1 MALLNLHSMR
11 TVIVSLTA
19 FAASARGA
27 FALDHEQ
34 LHRELSLDFSIGES
48 MFNLSEQ
55 VNGTIQ
61 VMNIIGSS
69 VVDDGL
75 GVELYSHDCQTK
87 YDKVGS
93 LVEIHNNT
101 DHIQNVSEYYWDI
114 QVVQERLTAGADFLE
129 FLDVDEYGIYKGNIQ
144 FCTKVTSWMEGVNIA
159 FLFDQWSVDY
169 DFFNAEFTFTN
180 AIDIPSDSFQTEV
193 SSNLTLTMCQC
204 SYWIFVDT
212 FEHECI
218 MDPTPIK
225 QSERV
230 SFCLFPSIEDPDYVQ
245 IKNFNVN
252 LEGSSEKGSV
262 SYDPVMLGPEGTFI
276 VDPLSAVHLAG
287 DDFDYGLGFNVNTTD
302 DGLDDPDDPDDPDSE
317 DENSELSTNAINIV
331 VPVLANFYIFDIT
344 LIEITGVAFLEFTQ
358 TRGVAGYEGFSTQLS
373 LSNTGDKTTGSETGC
388 FASLVQLVKQ
398 LF

>member
-34 LHRELSLDFSIGES
+34 LHRELSLDFSIGDS

-55 VNGTIQ
+55 VNGTVQ
-61 VMNIIGSS
+61 VTNYIGSS

-87 YDKVGS
+87 YDKVGF
-93 LVEIHNNT
+93 LVEIYNNT
-101 DHIQNVSEYYWDI
+101 LHIQNASGYNWNI
-114 QVVQERLTAGADFLE
+114 QVVQERLTEGADFLE
-129 FLDVDEYGIYKGNIQ
+129 FVDFDEYGIYKGNIQ
-144 FCTKVTSWMEGVNIA
+144 FCTKVTSWMEGINIA
-159 FLFDQWSVDY
+159 FLFDQWSIDY
-169 DFFNAEFTFTN
+169 DFFNADFTFTN

-193 SSNLTLTMCQC
+193 SSNITLTMCQC

-276 VDPLSAVHLAG
+276 VDPLSAVQLAG
-287 DDFDYGLGFNVNTTD
+287 EDFDYGLGFNDNTTND
-302 DGLDDPDDPDDPDSE
+302 NVTDEDEEDPDIFDDAL
-317 DENSELSTNAINIV
+317 ELKTNAINIV

-358 TRGVAGYEGFSTQLS
+358 TRGVAEYEGFSTQLT

>member
-34 LHRELSLDFSIGES
+34 LHRELSLDFSIGDS

-55 VNGTIQ
+55 VNGTVQ
-61 VMNIIGSS
+61 VTNYIGSS

-87 YDKVGS
+87 YDKVGF
-93 LVEIHNNT
+93 LVEIYNDT
-101 DHIQNVSEYYWDI
+101 LHIQNASGYNWNI
-114 QVVQERLTAGADFLE
+114 QVVQERLTEGADFLE
-129 FLDVDEYGIYKGNIQ
+129 FVDFDEYGIYKGNIQ
-144 FCTKVTSWMEGVNIA
+144 FCTKVTSWMEGINIA
-159 FLFDQWSVDY
+159 FLFDQWSIDY
-169 DFFNAEFTFTN
+169 DFFNADFTFTN

-193 SSNLTLTMCQC
+193 SSNITLTMCQC

-276 VDPLSAVHLAG
+276 VDPLSAVQLAG
-287 DDFDYGLGFNVNTTD
+287 EDFDYGLGFNDNTTND
-302 DGLDDPDDPDDPDSE
+302 NVTDEDEEDPDIFDDAL
-317 DENSELSTNAINIV
+317 ELKTNAINIV

-358 TRGVAGYEGFSTQLS
+358 TRGVAEYEGFSTQLT